1 MSYFDSVYRDQ
12 ELSPR
17 AKTVLLYLQDRA
29 NREGESWYA
38 IGTIARDLSLSRSTV
53 KRALA
58 DLARLG
64 RVEILPR
71 YRENGGRSS
80 NLYRVTEYY
89 RR

>member
-1 MSYFDSVYRDQ
+1 MSYFESVFRNH
-12 ELSPR
+12 ELAPWV
-17 AKTVLLYLQDRA
+17 KTVLLYLQDRA

-38 IGTIARDLSLSRSTV
+38 IGRIARDLSLSRSTA

-80 NLYRVTEYY
+80 NLYRLLF
-89 RR
+89 

>member
-1 MSYFDSVYRDQ
+1 MSYFDSVYRDL
-12 ELSPR
+12 ELTPR

-29 NREGESWYA
+29 NREGESWYS
-38 IGTIARDLSLSRSTV
+38 IGRIARDLSLSRSTV

-80 NLYRVTEYY
+80 NLYRVKEEYIH
-89 RR
+89 

>member
-1 MSYFDSVYRDQ
+1 MSYFDSVYRDL

-38 IGTIARDLSLSRSTV
+38 IGRIARDLSISRSTV

-80 NLYRVTEYY
+80 NLYRLKE
-89 RR
+89 

>member
-1 MSYFDSVYRDQ
+1 MSYFESVYRDQ
-12 ELSPR
+12 ELSPL

-38 IGTIARDLSLSRSTV
+38 IGRIARDLSLSRSTA

-71 YRENGGRSS
+71 YRENGGRTS
-80 NLYRVTEYY
+80 NLYRLLL
-89 RR
+89 

>member
-38 IGTIARDLSLSRSTV
+38 IGRIARDLSISRSTV

>member
-1 MSYFDSVYRDQ
+1 MSYFESVYRDQ

-38 IGTIARDLSLSRSTV
+38 IGRIARDLSLSRSTA

>member
-1 MSYFDSVYRDQ
+1 MSYFDSVYMDQ

-29 NREGESWYA
+29 NREGKSWYA
-38 IGTIARDLSLSRSTV
+38 IGRIARDLSLSRSTV

-71 YRENGGRSS
+71 YRENGGRTS
-80 NLYRVTEYY
+80 NLYRLLL
-89 RR
+89 

>member
-1 MSYFDSVYRDQ
+1 MSHFESVYRDL
-12 ELSPR
+12 ELTPR

-38 IGTIARDLSLSRSTV
+38 IGRIARDLSLSRSTI

-80 NLYRVTEYY
+80 NLYRVKE
-89 RR
+89 

>member
-1 MSYFDSVYRDQ
+1 MSYFDSVYRDL
-12 ELSPR
+12 ELTPR

-38 IGTIARDLSLSRSTV
+38 IGRIARDLSLSRSTV

-64 RVEILPR
+64 RVEVLPR
-71 YRENGGRSS
+71 YRENGGRTS
-80 NLYRVTEYY
+80 NLYRLLL
-89 RR
+89 

>member
-1 MSYFDSVYRDQ
+1 MSYFDSVYRDL

-38 IGTIARDLSLSRSTV
+38 IGRIARDLSLSRSTA

-71 YRENGGRSS
+71 YRENGGRTS
-80 NLYRVTEYY
+80 NLYRLLL
-89 RR
+89 

>member
-17 AKTVLLYLQDRA
+17 ANTVLLYLQDRA

-38 IGTIARDLSLSRSTV
+38 IARIARDLSLSRSTA

-64 RVEILPR
+64 RLEVLPR

-80 NLYRVTEYY
+80 NLYRLLF
-89 RR
+89 

>member
-1 MSYFDSVYRDQ
+1 MSYFDSVYRDL
-12 ELSPR
+12 ELNPR

-38 IGTIARDLSLSRSTV
+38 IGRIARDLSLSRSTV

-58 DLARLG
+58 ALARLG

-80 NLYRVTEYY
+80 NLYRLKE
-89 RR
+89 

>member
-29 NREGESWYA
+29 NREGKSWYA
-38 IGTIARDLSLSRSTV
+38 IGRIARDLSLSRSTV

>member
-1 MSYFDSVYRDQ
+1 MSYFDSVYRDL

-17 AKTVLLYLQDRA
+17 AKTVLLYLQDRS

-38 IGTIARDLSLSRSTV
+38 IGRIARDLSLSRSTV

-80 NLYRVTEYY
+80 NLYRLNA
-89 RR
+89 

>member
-1 MSYFDSVYRDQ
+1 MSYFDSVYRDL
-12 ELSPR
+12 ELTPR

-38 IGTIARDLSLSRSTV
+38 IGRIARDLSLSRSTV

-71 YRENGGRSS
+71 YRENGGRTS
-80 NLYRVTEYY
+80 NLYRLKE
-89 RR
+89 